1 LFIHE
6 ISDQKKELGMKAAVM
21 RGTQRMVVEDMPTPE
36 PGPYQVLIKI
46 KYSALC
52 GSDVHRFQYGM
63 ANDGSVLGHEFIGE
77 VVQTG
82 RDVTR
87 LKEGDRIVGGGGT
100 PPVGTVSSLSS
111 GERYSARTVGL
122 EQTRIGGFAE
132 YIAMDE
138 WRPLLIPEGVSDEL
152 AVLAEPASIAVHAV
166 RTSKFSIGDTTMVM
180 GAGPIGL
187 LVMQVL
193 KAAGAAA
200 VYVSE
205 PSAARAASARALGA
219 DLVLNPMDENIV
231 ERMLEFSGGPGL
243 PVAFDAAAAKPT
255 FQQGMEM
262 LRRGGQLLVV
272 SMAWEDVDLRT
283 VDWIGREV
291 EMKAAY
297 GSEPADWQTV
307 LNLMERGQLSEKS
320 MVTDDSFIG
329 WDEMQ
334 SSMTR
339 LMKPDE
345 HVQLVLVP

>member
-1 LFIHE
+1 
-6 ISDQKKELGMKAAVM
+6 MKAAVI
-21 RGTQRMVVEDMPTPE
+21 RGTQKILIEDIPTPE
-36 PGPYQVLIKI
+36 PEPNQVLVKI
-46 KYSALC
+46 RYSALC

-63 ANDGSVLGHEFIGE
+63 ANEGSVLGHEYIGE

-82 RDVTR
+82 ADVTM
-87 LKEGDRIVGGGGT
+87 LNLGDRVVSGGGE
-100 PPVGTVSSLSS
+100 PPVGTPLRSYPDD
-111 GERYSARTVGL
+111 RYSARTVGI
-122 EQTRIGGFAE
+122 EATRIGGFAE
-132 YIAMDE
+132 YVAMDE

-166 RTSKFSIGDTTMVM
+166 RTSKFRIGDSVVVM

-193 KAAGAAA
+193 NAGGAGA

-205 PSAARAASARALGA
+205 PAVARADAARALGA
-219 DLVLNPMDENIV
+219 SLVLDPLNEDV
-231 ERMLEFSGGPGL
+231 VARVLELSGGPGV

-255 FQQGMEM
+255 FQQGLEM
-262 LRRGGQLLVV
+262 VRRCGQLLVV

-297 GSEPADWQTV
+297 GSQPIDWRTV
-307 LNLMERGQLSEKS
+307 LSLMERGQLSEKS
-320 MVTDDSFIG
+320 MVTDESFIG
-329 WDEMQ
+329 FDEMQ
-334 SSMTR
+334 VSMER

-345 HVQLVLVP
+345 HVQLVLVC